1 MSVGWLKLV
10 GCDGTLAS
18 CILRR
23 SNRRGWRDGVQKFQ
37 RTGGRT
43 DLAGG
48 DQQILS
54 RGAQIAMAEQQ
65 LNGAQIGACLQQV
78 DSEGVP

>member
-1 MSVGWLKLV
+1 
-10 GCDGTLAS
+10 
-18 CILRR
+18 
-23 SNRRGWRDGVQKFQ
+23 VQKFQ